1 MKRPGFHDQCCYD
14 NTGRC
19 IFCRA
24 KRAKRFAIVALW
36 SVVIALLAGCAGAAL
51 PTKPIADARKLV
63 DATDSPVAAVDA
75 GLLAIEPVLIAA
87 CTGTAPPLEPAQ
99 CGPALKGYNLAATGL
114 RDAQEAL
121 VAVDAALATLEAVAE
136 ALK

>member
-1 MKRPGFHDQCCYD
+1 MR
-14 NTGRC
+14 R
-19 IFCRA
+19 RA
-24 KRAKRFAIVALW
+24 QHVLHALRIGYRRARVLLW
-36 SVVIALLAGCAGAAL
+36 WIPIALLWGCAGGSL

-63 DATDSPVAAVDA
+63 DATDAPVAAVDA

-87 CTGTAPPLEPAQ
+87 CTGTTPLLAPAQ